1 MKGTAFQMSC
11 LARSAFHN
19 PTLIL
24 CCKVASG
31 VTRDQASLKGD
42 KWDGI
47 KTDLTNMVLHTN
59 ENENLCLLQFSRFP
73 SFWPVKKNVF
83 SLFSASGTKE

>member
-1 MKGTAFQMSC
+1 ME
-11 LARSAFHN
+11 
-19 PTLIL
+19 
-24 CCKVASG
+24 
-31 VTRDQASLKGD
+31 
-42 KWDGI
+42 WD

-59 ENENLCLLQFSRFP
+59 ENENLCLLQSRFP